1 MNMFRTAALPQVL
14 ALALTVLLAS
24 ACDGPKP
31 ADKAAA
37 GAVGDAARSI
47 ADAAMAAD
55 DKSWTGVGSGT
66 LSFDL
71 QPDTHLTLP
80 VTFCAGQGTIL
91 TIAAKEGDTQVDL
104 RMYESPALR
113 EGKSLKDVT
122 EAGYRF
128 TGSDQ
133 GRNFDEFWQTN
144 SITQSAKSIDEVI
157 RDGDTTRVRG
167 KMHGLRSYSN
177 GDGTGTSPA
186 DIGERDFTL
195 KVTCSPP

>member
-1 MNMFRTAALPQVL
+1 MTMFRAAALPQFL

-37 GAVGDAARSI
+37 GAARPI

-55 DKSWTGVGSGT
+55 DKSWTQIGSGT

-80 VTFCAGQGTIL
+80 VTFCAGYGTVL
-91 TIAAKEGDTQVDL
+91 TVSSKEGDAQVDL
-104 RMYESPALR
+104 RVIELPALR
-113 EGKSLKDVT
+113 EDKPLKDVT

-128 TGSDQ
+128 TGNDQ
-133 GRNFDEFWQTN
+133 GRDFNETWQTR
-144 SITQSAKSIDEVI
+144 SIEEVI

-167 KMHGLRSYSN
+167 KMYGLRSYSKGN
-177 GDGTGTSPA
+177 GVGTSPA
-186 DIGERDFTL
+186 DVGEQDFTL